1 MFGEII
7 CILFLTGGLF
17 SLCQALGLFLCVCK
31 VLYHL
36 ACFLPTS
43 SISCWARW
51 AGVEIPSITLV
62 DFTVYS
68 FSSISSI
75 LCILRL
81 CCWVF
86 IKLVLYLAEFIL
98 LSCVISV
105 FDLSLLYQILILQ
118 PLFLSVFTWH
128 IFLFVYFQC
137 HCNIELEFLPN
148 SM

>member
-36 ACFLPTS
+36 ASFLPTS
-43 SISCWARW
+43 SVSCWARW

-98 LSCVISV
+98 LS
-105 FDLSLLYQILILQ
+105 L
-118 PLFLSVFTWH
+118 
-128 IFLFVYFQC
+128 
-137 HCNIELEFLPN
+137 CNICLWPESTLPDTN
-148 SM
+148 IAAPVLVSVYLAYLSIRLLSMSL